1 MDDDNTRIKGGDDI
15 ASRKIFICG
24 SEVEDIVMDEPKA
37 WGSFFYENRL
47 NKKYKDFLLTLVV
60 QTKGCPLETSA
71 KAIFP

>member
-37 WGSFFYENRL
+37 WGSFFM
-47 NKKYKDFLLTLVV
+47 KI
-60 QTKGCPLETSA
+60 G
-71 KAIFP
+71 